1 MSIDSITQ
9 LIYSCVDLILH
20 LFIVCIY
27 WAAYHLLCACIVW
40 PTVLLRWLGRCCWH
54 FFVVFIAIVRRAK
67 QKGREILWLVSW
79 TTVPFLPNRMCFSK
93 KKKHSVLSVHSYC
106 VLIVCMCFTKPVHS
120 QTRKPTC
127 SHPSSKIAHSLKTNI
142 INCDSLKQKQKK
154 MASSSYIPT
163 STAHLNGLHLWLI
176 HTPTAVA
183 TICHVVFKC
192 LGFLWGFSL
201 GSDQE
206 RNRLNGT

>member
-1 MSIDSITQ
+1 MCWSDTASIYCLYLLGS
-9 LIYSCVDLILH
+9 LSPAVRLHSLAYSSFEVTGKM
-20 LFIVCIY
+20 
-27 WAAYHLLCACIVW
+27 LLA
-40 PTVLLRWLGRCCWH
+40 
-54 FFVVFIAIVRRAK
+54 FFFCVVFIAIVRRAK

-142 INCDSLKQKQKK
+142 INCDSFKKKKKK

-192 LGFLWGFSL
+192 LAFLWGFSL

>member
-93 KKKHSVLSVHSYC
+93 KKAFCALSAFI
-106 VLIVCMCFTKPVHS
+106 LCFDCLHVFHKTS
-120 QTRKPTC
+120 AQSTC

-192 LGFLWGFSL
+192 LAFLWGFSL

>member
-1 MSIDSITQ
+1 MELTRTTKRHVSLDSITQ

-93 KKKHSVLSVHSYC
+93 KTKKKSIRC
-106 VLIVCMCFTKPVHS
+106 S
-120 QTRKPTC
+120 QC
-127 SHPSSKIAHSLKTNI
+127 
-142 INCDSLKQKQKK
+142 
-154 MASSSYIPT
+154 
-163 STAHLNGLHLWLI
+163 I
-176 HTPTAVA
+176 HTVFWLFACVSQNHCTVKRESQRVVILLLKSHTA
-183 TICHVVFKC
+183 
-192 LGFLWGFSL
+192 
-201 GSDQE
+201 
-206 RNRLNGT
+206 

>member
-1 MSIDSITQ
+1 MSLDSITQ

-54 FFVVFIAIVRRAK
+54 FLWFLLLLWGGQNKKDVTSYDWSLGLLCLFYQIGCVFH
-67 QKGREILWLVSW
+67 
-79 TTVPFLPNRMCFSK
+79 K
-93 KKKHSVLSVHSYC
+93 KKKHSVLSVHSCC

-127 SHPSSKIAHSLKTNI
+127 SHPSKIAHSLKTNI
-142 INCDSLKQKQKK
+142 INCDSLKKIQLLYPNIYSSPEWP
-154 MASSSYIPT
+154 ASLTNTHTNSSGYYL
-163 STAHLNGLHLWLI
+163 SCSN
-176 HTPTAVA
+176 
-183 TICHVVFKC
+183 
-192 LGFLWGFSL
+192 
-201 GSDQE
+201 
-206 RNRLNGT
+206 

>member
-1 MSIDSITQ
+1 MELTRTTKRHMSIDSITQ

-54 FFVVFIAIVRRAK
+54 FFFFVVFIAIVRRAK

-93 KKKHSVLSVHSYC
+93 KKSILC
-106 VLIVCMCFTKPVHS
+106 S
-120 QTRKPTC
+120 QC
-127 SHPSSKIAHSLKTNI
+127 
-142 INCDSLKQKQKK
+142 
-154 MASSSYIPT
+154 
-163 STAHLNGLHLWLI
+163 I
-176 HTPTAVA
+176 HTVFWLFACVSQNQCTVKRESQRVVILLLKSHTA
-183 TICHVVFKC
+183 
-192 LGFLWGFSL
+192 
-201 GSDQE
+201 
-206 RNRLNGT
+206 

>member
-1 MSIDSITQ
+1 MELTRTTKRHMSIDSITQ

-54 FFVVFIAIVRRAK
+54 FFFVVFIAIVRRAK

-93 KKKHSVLSVHSYC
+93 KKSILC
-106 VLIVCMCFTKPVHS
+106 S
-120 QTRKPTC
+120 QC
-127 SHPSSKIAHSLKTNI
+127 
-142 INCDSLKQKQKK
+142 
-154 MASSSYIPT
+154 
-163 STAHLNGLHLWLI
+163 I
-176 HTPTAVA
+176 HTVFWLFACVSQNQCTVKRESQRVVILLLKSHTA
-183 TICHVVFKC
+183 
-192 LGFLWGFSL
+192 
-201 GSDQE
+201 
-206 RNRLNGT
+206 

>member
-1 MSIDSITQ
+1 MELTRTTKRHMSIDSITQ

-54 FFVVFIAIVRRAK
+54 FFFCVVFIAIVRRAK

-93 KKKHSVLSVHSYC
+93 KKSILC
-106 VLIVCMCFTKPVHS
+106 S
-120 QTRKPTC
+120 QC
-127 SHPSSKIAHSLKTNI
+127 
-142 INCDSLKQKQKK
+142 
-154 MASSSYIPT
+154 
-163 STAHLNGLHLWLI
+163 I
-176 HTPTAVA
+176 HTVFWLFACVSQNQCTVKRESQRVVILLLKSHTA
-183 TICHVVFKC
+183 
-192 LGFLWGFSL
+192 
-201 GSDQE
+201 
-206 RNRLNGT
+206 

>member
-1 MSIDSITQ
+1 MCWSDTASIYCLYLLGS
-9 LIYSCVDLILH
+9 LSPAVRLHSLAYSSFEVTGKMLLTFFLWFLLLSWGGQNKKDVKSYDWSLG
-20 LFIVCIY
+20 
-27 WAAYHLLCACIVW
+27 LLCLFYQIGC
-40 PTVLLRWLGRCCWH
+40 
-54 FFVVFIAIVRRAK
+54 VF
-67 QKGREILWLVSW
+67 Q
-79 TTVPFLPNRMCFSK
+79 

-127 SHPSSKIAHSLKTNI
+127 SHPSSKVAHSLKTNI

-192 LGFLWGFSL
+192 LAFLWGFSL